1 MSSRSYP
8 SGAAKKKLKKSRE
21 TESLKNVPKLTSLGF
36 KSKPKVDGN
45 DDGVQKEIC
54 ELTTEGQN
62 QTISTVQTI
71 TDATDIEAVRSEL
84 ESSCEE
90 TSERPGNDDVDVD
103 ESVLVSPFSNDAAQW
118 TEITKDLRHYWA
130 SNGPKECQR
139 WTSLYNQ
146 SAREFKEKGRIKI
159 RYFSESLL
167 HRKMPD
173 GEKIKREWLLY
184 SPSTGKVF
192 CFYCKLFESTNHSSM
207 FSNKGFDDWKHPELI
222 HVHERSSAHFESIQ
236 SCRRWKTKLGLIH
249 SQHQKQIQKE
259 EAYWGRVLSRVIEV
273 VKFLGERGL
282 ALRGSSHIIGNS
294 GNGNFLGIMELIK
307 I

>member
-118 TEITKDLRHYWA
+118 TEITEDLRHYWA

-139 WTSLYNQ
+139 
-146 SAREFKEKGRIKI
+146 
-159 RYFSESLL
+159 
-167 HRKMPD
+167 
-173 GEKIKREWLLY
+173 
-184 SPSTGKVF
+184 
-192 CFYCKLFESTNHSSM
+192 
-207 FSNKGFDDWKHPELI
+207 
-222 HVHERSSAHFESIQ
+222 
-236 SCRRWKTKLGLIH
+236 
-249 SQHQKQIQKE
+249 
-259 EAYWGRVLSRVIEV
+259 
-273 VKFLGERGL
+273 
-282 ALRGSSHIIGNS
+282 
-294 GNGNFLGIMELIK
+294 
-307 I
+307 